1 MENAGLN
8 QPEAGTPHL
17 GNAAKD
23 RIGVKEPG
31 VRRWFPR
38 AISPWYEKG
47 RPKCLGNDRISVTPS
62 GIAS

>member
-23 RIGVKEPG
+23 RTGVKEPG
-31 VRRWFPR
+31 DRRWFPR

-47 RPKCLGNDRISVTPS
+47 RPKCL
-62 GIAS
+62 